1 MSRARAIKE
10 EKVKEIGE
18 RLSAANAAIFADYR
32 GLTVQDMWELRA
44 ALAEAETRFAVVKN
58 TLTRLAVREAGMADL
73 EAFLEGPTAVAYV
86 AGDLVQGAKKL
97 LEVARRLPVLE
108 VKGGLAEGRVL
119 SADQVKALATLE
131 SREFMLAQ
139 LAGVAK
145 FQMARAAW
153 MFQTLQ
159 AKFLALLDA
168 YKKKLPAGET
178 EMPEPIAEEAV
189 AQPAEETPEPS
200 ASEETP
206 EPSASETPES
216 AAEEGVAQGE
226 GRARAPDEAGG
237 EGATGDVEEA
247 VEGEGGS

>member
-1 MSRARAIKE
+1 MSRARSIKE

-18 RLSAANAAIFADYR
+18 RLSTASAAIFADYR
-32 GLTVQDMWELRA
+32 GLTVQDLWELRA
-44 ALAEAETRFAVVKN
+44 ALAEAATRFSVVKN

-86 AGDLVQGAKKL
+86 AGDPVQGAKKL

-131 SREFMLAQ
+131 SREVMLAQ

-145 FQMARAAW
+145 AQMARAAW

-159 AKFLALLDA
+159 ARFLALLDA
-168 YKKKLPAGET
+168 YKDKLP
-178 EMPEPIAEEAV
+178 EA
-189 AQPAEETPEPS
+189 APAE
-200 ASEETP
+200 
-206 EPSASETPES
+206 
-216 AAEEGVAQGE
+216 AAPAEA
-226 GRARAPDEAGG
+226 APAEAAPAEAAPAEAAPAEAAAPPADEAK
-237 EGATGDVEEA
+237 EE
-247 VEGEGGS
+247 EGGS

>member
-1 MSRARAIKE
+1 MSKARTIKE

-32 GLTVQDMWELRA
+32 GLTVQDLWELRA

-131 SREFMLAQ
+131 SREVMLAQ

-145 FQMARAAW
+145 SQMARAAW

-168 YKKKLPAGET
+168 YKEKLPA
-178 EMPEPIAEEAV
+178 PAIPDAEAH
-189 AQPAEETPEPS
+189 EPS
-200 ASEETP
+200 
-206 EPSASETPES
+206 
-216 AAEEGVAQGE
+216 AEEGVAQGE
-226 GRARAPDEAGG
+226 GRARAPDEAEG
-237 EGATGDVEEA
+237 EGDTGDQAASEADGEGGPGEADETETEE
-247 VEGEGGS
+247 EGEGGS